1 MNMKQNNRTTIKKIF
16 GYITLAMALTA
27 CGSDDEI
34 LNDVQRGDRHP
45 LQFTATVEDMQTRV
59 TNDNKWE
66 DGDIIGVQISTD
78 PNNTI
83 GQYKLNADGIVK
95 EVIKGVE
102 WQGTGTA
109 DITAWYPFDKQQN
122 MDIADQSEGL
132 KGMNLLK
139 ADLKDQRYEEGKT
152 LQLVFKHQMA
162 RMRCRLVAAEGS
174 GMTEAELAENATVEF
189 VGQTYLTFENG
200 EVKDETSSS
209 FIKPYKTTE
218 NGKTTYTALLVPR
231 TDKSSNELIRVTV
244 GNKVFHYKPAD
255 DINLE
260 AGKSYNYQIKLNVP
274 NSITDADGTYHV
286 YTAEGLNE
294 WAKAVAGNNSISCT
308 LEADITMPVP
318 ETASGSNWTP
328 ISEFNGT
335 FDGNGHTITGLVV
348 NSTDY
353 NVGFMKDNSGTVKN
367 LTLKAAKISNIYRV
381 GGVVCENYGTIENCH
396 VTGESEITGSNVVA
410 IVGGV
415 VGCNYGKISACHVA
429 NDCSVKG
436 HNNVGGITGYNSE
449 GTVTGCYALCS
460 LEGNNYIGGI
470 IGYSNGGSYTACYS
484 KCSYIA
490 NRYIGGIAGFDMAG
504 GTITCYWQGDG
515 NCTNG
520 VGNGIETTFNVDG
533 TEGNTWAD
541 AAGEMNSV
549 LDLLLGSDFGYQYEV
564 NDDSP
569 TEPLVLKKKP

>member
-45 LQFTATVEDMQTRV
+45 LQFTATVEDIQTRV

-66 DGDIIGVQISTD
+66 DGDIIGVKISND

-83 GQYKLNADGIVK
+83 GQYKLNADGTVK

-109 DITAWYPFDKQQN
+109 TVTAWYPYAKDLNMIDISEQQN
-122 MDIADQSEGL
+122 GYTDFDILRAEAQGSSAAPV
-132 KGMNLLK
+132 N
-139 ADLKDQRYEEGKT
+139 
-152 LQLVFKHQMA
+152 LVFNHLMA
-162 RMRCRLVAAEGS
+162 KVRCRLVTADGTGTGIS
-174 GMTEAELAENATVEF
+174 GATVKF
-189 VGQTYLTFENG
+189 YGNTLVTVCNGTVTFKSDTQNDILSYEDSESG
-200 EVKDETSSS
+200 V
-209 FIKPYKTTE
+209 
-218 NGKTTYTALLVPR
+218 TTYTAMLPPQNI
-231 TDKSSNELIRVTV
+231 TAGTQFIKITIGGKTV
-244 GNKVFHYKPAD
+244 YYIPAQE
-255 DINLE
+255 INLE
-260 AGKSYNYQIKLNVP
+260 AGKSYNYQIKVNVP

-294 WAKAVAGNNSISCT
+294 WAAAVAGNNSTSCT

-318 ETASGSNWTP
+318 ETAGGSNWMP
-328 ISEFNGT
+328 ISSFEGT
-335 FDGNGHTITGLVV
+335 FDGNGHTITRLVV

-353 NVGFMKDNSGTVKN
+353 SVGFMKDNSGTVKN
-367 LTLKAAKISNIYRV
+367 LTLKDAKISNIYRV
-381 GGVVCENYGTIENCH
+381 GGVVCENCGTIENCH

-415 VGCNYGKISACHVA
+415 VGYNYGKILACHVA

-460 LEGNNYIGGI
+460 LEGNEYIGGI

-549 LDLLLGSDFGYQYEV
+549 LDLLLGSDFGYRYEV
-564 NDDSP
+564 NDDSK
-569 TEPLVLKKKP
+569 EPLVLKKKP